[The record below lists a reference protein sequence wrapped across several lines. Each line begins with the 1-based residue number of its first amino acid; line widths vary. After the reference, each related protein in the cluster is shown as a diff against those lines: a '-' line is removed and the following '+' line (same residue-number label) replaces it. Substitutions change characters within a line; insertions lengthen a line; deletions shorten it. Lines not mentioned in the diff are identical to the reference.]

1 MEDKMLRTLTISLL
15 FVIFFTYNAL
25 AADVI
30 IVNKNNPS
38 VNISSSNL
46 KTIYNGNDKLWAD
59 GKNVAPVDLIDSQP
73 SAVKFAKTILGVD
86 METKRRFWIE
96 KIFAGAG
103 TPPHQE
109 KDDKGVI
116 SYVASEPGAI
126 GYVDKNSVTSA
137 VKSVTID
144 GKGEF

>member
-1 MEDKMLRTLTISLL
+1 MLRTLTISLL

-30 IVNKNNPS
+30 IVNKNNPI

-46 KTIYNGNDKLWAD
+46 KKIYNGSAKLWDD
-59 GKNVAPVDLIDSQP
+59 GKKVAPVDLIDSHS
-73 SAVKFAKTILGVD
+73 SAVKFAKTILGMD
-86 METKRRFWIE
+86 METKRRYWIE

-126 GYVDKNSVTSA
+126 GYVDKDSVTSA